1 MKMQDKDHVT
11 VAQDIVMFEEV
22 LEMDLKD
29 AKELVFSSLKTE
41 GEADEDDI
49 TQIELKVD
57 EVKKELEESEGDVS

>member
-41 GEADEDDI
+41 GEADDDDI
-49 TQIELKVD
+49 AQIELQID
-57 EVKKELEESEGDVS
+57 EVKKELEGDVS